1 MNPST
6 QNTVKS
12 SVAAGLL
19 GIFLGQF
26 GAHDWYL
33 GNKKMGIIHL
43 AIFGGSFVLIILTSI
58 MLAIASLANVSIIS
72 VFFGFL
78 AVIAYIAMVGN
89 GIWGF
94 VEGIMLLVQGDA
106 GLAAK
111 GYAVAF
117 PAAANTTTP
126 AASAPTAAPQ
136 PTATTTPESKPVE
149 STDSAKTEEPK
160 AEESKATEPKS
171 TETKSEKSDK

>member
-1 MNPST
+1 MNPSN

-12 SVAAGLL
+12 SIAAGLL

-33 GNKKMGIIHL
+33 GDKKKGIIHL
-43 AIFGGSFVLIILTSI
+43 AIFGGSFILIILTSV
-58 MLAIASLANVSIIS
+58 MLAIANLADVSIIS
-72 VFFGFL
+72 IFFGFL
-78 AVIAYIAMVGN
+78 AVIAYLAMVGN

-94 VEGIMLLVQGDA
+94 VEGVMLLVQGDA

-117 PAAANTTTP
+117 PTAPAANTTPNTATAQP
-126 AASAPTAAPQ
+126 AATTAA
-136 PTATTTPESKPVE
+136 TPESKP
-149 STDSAKTEEPK
+149 EETK
-160 AEESKATEPKS
+160 AEEAKPEESK

>member
-1 MNPST
+1 MNPSN

-33 GNKKMGIIHL
+33 GDKKKGIIHL
-43 AIFGGSFVLIILTSI
+43 AIFGGSFILIILTSV
-58 MLAIASLANVSIIS
+58 MLAIASLADVSIIS
-72 VFFGFL
+72 IFFGFL
-78 AVIAYIAMVGN
+78 AVIAYLAMVGN

-94 VEGIMLLVQGDA
+94 VEGVILLVQGDA

-117 PAAANTTTP
+117 PTAPAANTATTQ
-126 AASAPTAAPQ
+126 PTT
-136 PTATTTPESKPVE
+136 TATTTPESKP
-149 STDSAKTEEPK
+149 EETK
-160 AEESKATEPKS
+160 AEEAKPEESK